1 MIKWHGVQQRKQIK
15 CQVYNG
21 KKENKKKN
29 KSEYR
34 YLTNGKMYYSL
45 YMNDIK
51 MKRNSNLIIYEHM
64 HCKRD
69 VIVPTAELLQ

>member
-1 MIKWHGVQQRKQIK
+1 M
-15 CQVYNG
+15 YNR
-21 KKENKKKN
+21 KKENRKKN

-34 YLTNGKMYYSL
+34 YLTNGKIYYNL

-51 MKRNSNLIIYEHM
+51 MKRNSNLIIYEHI

-69 VIVPTAELLQ
+69 AIIPTDGLLQ